1 MRIRKSAGIFGAY
14 GIKTVM
20 PRLVKSVK
28 EAVKEAENVGYP
40 VALKVHS
47 EKIVH
52 KSDISGV
59 RLNLFRSEDVELAAK
74 EILER
79 ARSIDETAFLT
90 VQPMAPDGFEMIC
103 GAVQT
108 PKLGSL
114 VMMGAGGIY
123 LSLIHI

>member
-1 MRIRKSAGIFGAY
+1 AAMVALTKYTIRERKDERETPFLHKKCLQRLRAY
-14 GIKTVM
+14 IAEKEKEKKQVLTEVESKAFLSLAGIKTVM

-59 RLNLFRSEDVELAAK
+59 RLNLFRSE
-74 EILER
+74 
-79 ARSIDETAFLT
+79 
-90 VQPMAPDGFEMIC
+90 
-103 GAVQT
+103 
-108 PKLGSL
+108 
-114 VMMGAGGIY
+114 
-123 LSLIHI
+123 